1 MMEQASR
8 KGNLATC
15 GGQQCTVSLILLLT
29 QEANVEDIERMEKLE
44 KLLDKLKGE
53 WVFVEGLKD
62 KEALSNLGFRNIMT
76 ISGNLRQSCRKVD
89 ADKVFVLTDLDR
101 RGDQLAGMAK
111 DELESN
117 SIRADLEARK
127 KLAFLLRIRF
137 FEDAYRAYEELKGE
151 IYG

>member
-1 MMEQASR
+1 M
-8 KGNLATC
+8 K
-15 GGQQCTVSLILLLT
+15 
-29 QEANVEDIERMEKLE
+29 KLE
-44 KLLDKLKGE
+44 KLLDKLRGE
-53 WVFVEGLKD
+53 CVFVEGIKD
-62 KEALSNLGFRNIMT
+62 REALKNMGFQNILT
-76 ISGNLRQSCRKVD
+76 ISGNLRQSCRKVK

-101 RGDQLAGMAK
+101 RGDQLAKMAV

-117 SIRADLEARK
+117 SVRADLEARK

>member
-1 MMEQASR
+1 M
-8 KGNLATC
+8 K
-15 GGQQCTVSLILLLT
+15 
-29 QEANVEDIERMEKLE
+29 KLE
-44 KLLDKLKGE
+44 KLLEKLRGE
-53 WVFVEGLKD
+53 WVFVEGIKD
-62 KEALSNLGFRNIMT
+62 RKALRKLGFRNILT
-76 ISGNLRQSCRKVD
+76 ISGNLRQSARKVE
-89 ADKVFVLTDLDR
+89 ADKVYVLTDLDR
-101 RGDQLAGMAK
+101 RGDQLARMAL